1 MKFNIK
7 IRKIFAE
14 LFGLFGARPN
24 LFFSKNFEINVLNYH
39 FFSKDNDGSVEL
51 EDLEI
56 NISVLEKQLLFF
68 SKECEIINVK
78 NQDIKSI
85 RSSLKPQLL
94 LTIDDGDLSTLEAL
108 KILSKYEI
116 PAILF
121 IPFGLCLP
129 DDHPDGIK
137 SRLFNI
143 YSSQEF
149 SIEEK
154 RQFFRVVSKNN
165 NEINKNLLEQY
176 LEMYPANLNLKRK
189 KISMKKLNQLAHS
202 DLFTISSHSMS
213 HPIMSALPKEWQ
225 QWEIETAKKY
235 VKDIGGNVD
244 FFAYP
249 FGFAK
254 SFNTI
259 TKDILKM
266 KDISY
271 AFTTRSRLKY
281 NNNALLEIGRTGVHN
296 ISSKYYL
303 RGLANGVFELFDRI
317 LSR

>member
-1 MKFNIK
+1 M
-7 IRKIFAE
+7 
-14 LFGLFGARPN
+14 
-24 LFFSKNFEINVLNYH
+24 
-39 FFSKDNDGSVEL
+39 
-51 EDLEI
+51 
-56 NISVLEKQLLFF
+56 
-68 SKECEIINVK
+68 K

-108 KILSKYEI
+108 KIFSKYEI

-165 NEINKNLLEQY
+165 NEINKDLLEQY

-202 DLFTISSHSMS
+202 DLFIISSHSMS
-213 HPIMSALPKEWQ
+213 
-225 QWEIETAKKY
+225 
-235 VKDIGGNVD
+235 
-244 FFAYP
+244 
-249 FGFAK
+249 
-254 SFNTI
+254 
-259 TKDILKM
+259 
-266 KDISY
+266 
-271 AFTTRSRLKY
+271 FTTRSRLKY